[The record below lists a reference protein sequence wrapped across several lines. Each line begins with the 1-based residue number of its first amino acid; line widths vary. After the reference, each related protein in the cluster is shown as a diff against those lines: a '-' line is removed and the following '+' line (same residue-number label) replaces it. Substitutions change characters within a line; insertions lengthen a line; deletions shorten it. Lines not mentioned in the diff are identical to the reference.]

1 MVFLFIESDAVVVRD
16 LALAAL
22 PDGDHAVDGLVFGD
36 HAVVILGLA
45 LVVGLAGLEALLV
58 LDVHLDGPAHIVGVF
73 LHQGLQ
79 LPDLQIGAVDLLLG
93 VGLDVHDHV
102 GAGIFPLTG
111 GDGVAVSAAALPLH
125 ALVAAVF
132 AADDGDLVRHHE
144 GGVEAHA
151 ELADDGD
158 VLPGLFLVHFVLE
171 LERAALGDD
180 AQVVFGLLH
189 GHADAVIPDGDGARF
204 LVDDDVDL
212 VI

>member
-1 MVFLFIESDAVVVRD
+1 MLN
-16 LALAAL
+16 
-22 PDGDHAVDGLVFGD
+22 
-36 HAVVILGLA
+36 
-45 LVVGLAGLEALLV
+45 
-58 LDVHLDGPAHIVGVF
+58 VHFDGPAHIVGVF

-93 VGLDVHDHV
+93 VGLDVHNDI
-102 GAGIFPLTG
+102 GAGVFSLAG
-111 GDGVAVSAAALPLH
+111 GDRVAVSAAALPLH

-132 AADDGDLVRHHE
+132 AADDRDLVRHHK
-144 GGVEAHA
+144 GGIEAHA

-158 VLPGLFLVHFVLE
+158 ILPGLFLVHFVLE
-171 LERAALGDD
+171 LVGAALGDD

-204 LVDDDVDL
+204 FVDDDVDF